1 MTEKAGK
8 TANMADLLI
17 SLDFEG
23 KTVGLTASS
32 LHKSTIA
39 RFFNV
44 HEDGLHLKVSRN
56 GKTEN
61 IWPLSN
67 GKFLLPH
74 GITNATV
81 IAFSA
86 EEYQDEEDFAP
97 STFGFRYVLSNFV
110 GVAFVVLSFRA
121 SSSSFMCK
129 VIKHW
134 RLTFYEK
141 HSVKFSAPNFWDVHV
156 NWSFEGSLLP

>member
-1 MTEKAGK
+1 MIEKAGE
-8 TANMADLLI
+8 TANMADLLT

-44 HEDGLHLKVSRN
+44 HENGLHLKVSRH
-56 GKTEN
+56 GKIEN
-61 IWPLSN
+61 IWPSSN
-67 GKFLLPH
+67 GKFLLPP

-86 EEYQDEEDFAP
+86 EEYQDEEDFTP
-97 STFGFRYVLSNFV
+97 STFGFRYVLRNFV
-110 GVAFVVLSFRA
+110 RVLFVISSSRA
-121 SSSSFMCK
+121 SS
-129 VIKHW
+129 
-134 RLTFYEK
+134 
-141 HSVKFSAPNFWDVHV
+141 
-156 NWSFEGSLLP
+156 WSFVR

>member
-32 LHKSTIA
+32 LHKSTVA

-44 HEDGLHLKVSRN
+44 HENGLHLKVSRN
-56 GKTEN
+56 GKIEN
-61 IWPLSN
+61 VWPSSN
-67 GKFLLPH
+67 GKFLLAH
-74 GITNATV
+74 GITNTTV

-86 EEYQDEEDFAP
+86 DEYQDEEHFAP

-110 GVAFVVLSFRA
+110 RVSFVIPFSRA
-121 SSSSFMCK
+121 SSSSFMC
-129 VIKHW
+129 
-134 RLTFYEK
+134 
-141 HSVKFSAPNFWDVHV
+141 
-156 NWSFEGSLLP
+156 

>member
-1 MTEKAGK
+1 
-8 TANMADLLI
+8 MADLLI

-44 HEDGLHLKVSRN
+44 HENGLHLKVSRN
-56 GKTEN
+56 GKIEN
-61 IWPLSN
+61 IWPSSN
-67 GKFLLPH
+67 GKFLLPL
-74 GITNATV
+74 GVTNATV

-86 EEYQDEEDFAP
+86 EEYQDEEDFSP
-97 STFGFRYVLSNFV
+97 STFSFRYVLSNFV
-110 GVAFVVLSFRA
+110 RVSLVIPSSRA
-121 SSSSFMCK
+121 SSSSFMRW

-141 HSVKFSAPNFWDVHV
+141 HSFKFSAPKLWNMLTGQSRTANSYMFIFFKD
-156 NWSFEGSLLP
+156 

>member
-17 SLDFEG
+17 SLG
-23 KTVGLTASS
+23 VGLTASS

-56 GKTEN
+56 GKIEN
-61 IWPLSN
+61 IWPSSN

-97 STFGFRYVLSNFV
+97 STFGFRYVLR
-110 GVAFVVLSFRA
+110 SFPCFALRILTA
-121 SSSSFMCK
+121 
-129 VIKHW
+129 HNLW
-134 RLTFYEK
+134 R
-141 HSVKFSAPNFWDVHV
+141 H
-156 NWSFEGSLLP
+156 

>member
-32 LHKSTIA
+32 LHKSTVA

-44 HEDGLHLKVSRN
+44 HENGLHLKVSRN
-56 GKTEN
+56 GKIEN
-61 IWPLSN
+61 IWPSSN

-110 GVAFVVLSFRA
+110 RVSFVIPFSRA
-121 SSSSFMCK
+121 SSSSFMC
-129 VIKHW
+129 
-134 RLTFYEK
+134 
-141 HSVKFSAPNFWDVHV
+141 
-156 NWSFEGSLLP
+156 